1 MFYNIKQNKRAEHLC
16 IKKRSAPKGMIYM
29 TSNAKNTE
37 REIRQCR
44 ITVSSNGRRSR
55 SARYDKSLRLQKL
68 AGSAVIAVSLAAVVL
83 CGELTAAAVMIP
95 PALAAVFSKEKILD
109 FGIFGKN

>member
-1 MFYNIKQNKRAEHLC
+1 MCRTFVH
-16 IKKRSAPKGMIYM
+16 KKRNAPKGMICM
-29 TSNAKNTE
+29 TSNAKNPE

-44 ITVSSNGRRSR
+44 ITVSSKGRTSR
-55 SARYDKSLRLQKL
+55 SARHDKSLRPQKL
-68 AGSAVIAVSLAAVVL
+68 AGGAVIAVSLAAVVL
-83 CGELTAAAVMIP
+83 GGELTAAAVMIP